1 TIRSQNPR
9 VIFTEELILINHK
22 IKLAIF
28 LSLMFSS
35 FLANALCSV
44 VGTGINRAPVTY
56 LGPIDPIAI
65 YGLQFQ
71 PKGTPLSL
79 SYISGTQLSI
89 SNGLNP
95 ETVLFRCNAADA
107 NQIFEGY
114 YLFRADNAH
123 LASAQI
129 VNGITYWAIWVVGAV
144 SPRTPVS
151 GVDYEFF
158 LGNGIN
164 VGNAFGNEP
173 NWTKRMAYEVDPTN
187 SNFIIIKGKHFSGFT
202 NSQIR
207 SGIAVTAS
215 NFNPV
220 IPQQL
225 KGFIFFR
232 GPGVNNTMVSNGG
245 NGEPHTIGSFFRVGL
260 RGVSTTAINSCNVER
275 NDANVSLGTHS
286 QNALPSSPVNFS
298 VTVKCDSGSTGIQYG
313 LAPGMENISKNVTD
327 VLLLDPNMGSTAK
340 GVAIEILNS
349 AQSKIPLLNLPATG
363 GVISSVNNWQ
373 SLPIPASGGPT
384 SSVDVN
390 LSARIVPY
398 GNEPIAP
405 GVVRSKVTFML
416 NKN

>member
-1 TIRSQNPR
+1 M
-9 VIFTEELILINHK
+9 INHK

-79 SYISGTQLSI
+79 SYMSGTQLSI

-173 NWTKRMAYEVDPTN
+173 NWTKKNGIWGWPNEFQLYYNKRKTFFWFYE
-187 SNFIIIKGKHFSGFT
+187 
-202 NSQIR
+202 
-207 SGIAVTAS
+207 
-215 NFNPV
+215 
-220 IPQQL
+220 
-225 KGFIFFR
+225 
-232 GPGVNNTMVSNGG
+232 
-245 NGEPHTIGSFFRVGL
+245 
-260 RGVSTTAINSCNVER
+260 
-275 NDANVSLGTHS
+275 
-286 QNALPSSPVNFS
+286 
-298 VTVKCDSGSTGIQYG
+298 
-313 LAPGMENISKNVTD
+313 
-327 VLLLDPNMGSTAK
+327 
-340 GVAIEILNS
+340 
-349 AQSKIPLLNLPATG
+349 
-363 GVISSVNNWQ
+363 
-373 SLPIPASGGPT
+373 
-384 SSVDVN
+384 
-390 LSARIVPY
+390 
-398 GNEPIAP
+398 
-405 GVVRSKVTFML
+405 
-416 NKN
+416 